1 VISKYSNRHKIL
13 RQITEFPVTSGNVA
27 RMQPTILL
35 VTDNGIGMGHLAR
48 TVAIAQK
55 LKGQAEVVIASMS
68 EAVSEVNPATGI
80 KTFYIPSRRK
90 VDLPSYKWE
99 SFLRDRFLQLVKE
112 TNAQVVTFDGVI
124 PFPGILSARLKNN
137 LFKLVWIRRGFWQR
151 KLHTLALGMQSS
163 LMDAIIEPTDF
174 ASESDIGPTAKRKD
188 VIKIAPVSLF
198 DSNTAQ
204 SKEYARKTL
213 GLDPVKPA
221 VLVQLGTGAAD
232 VNQKMTAA
240 LKGLIGWKDC
250 QVVLT
255 KEPKDSN
262 GKSLAPGGLDLKII
276 RYFPL
281 ANLLNAFD
289 GAVSAAGYNGVHEL
303 LAAKIPTVLV
313 PNIRGTDDQVRRA
326 KWCQDNGFALFADQS
341 DLYDIE
347 SQVKKLQDEQVRNS
361 LARKC
366 ENLPEVNGA
375 KTAAELLLK
384 MANDQKANNRYS
396 IKNKLVV
403 KILLT
408 LTLAFRFLK
417 SLIKTR

>member
-1 VISKYSNRHKIL
+1 MISKYSNRHKIL

-90 VDLPSYKWE
+90 VDIPSYKWE
-99 SFLRDRFLQLVKE
+99 SFLRDRILQLVKE

-137 LFKLVWIRRGFWQR
+137 NFKLVWIRRGFWQR

-188 VIKIAPVSLF
+188 AIKVTPVSLF

-204 SKEYARKTL
+204 SKENARKTL

-255 KEPKDSN
+255 KDPKDSS

-341 DLYDIE
+341 DLNDIE
-347 SQVKKLQDEQVRNS
+347 SQVRKLQDEQVRNS
-361 LARKC
+361 LAKKC

-375 KTAAELLLK
+375 KSAAELLLK
-384 MANDQKANNRYS
+384 MANDQKVNTHYS
-396 IKNKLVV
+396 MKNQLIV
-403 KILLT
+403 KTLFILT
-408 LTLAFRFLK
+408 LTFRFLK

>member
-1 VISKYSNRHKIL
+1 MISKYSNRPKIL

-68 EAVSEVNPATGI
+68 EAVSEVNPTTGI

-90 VDLPSYKWE
+90 AEMASYKWE
-99 SFLRDRFLQLVKE
+99 SFLRDRILHLVKE

-124 PFPGILSARLKNN
+124 PFPGILSAKLKNN
-137 LFKLVWIRRGFWQR
+137 NFKLVWIRRGFWQR

-188 VIKIAPVSLF
+188 AIKVTPVSLF

-204 SKEYARKTL
+204 SKENARKTL

-255 KEPKDSN
+255 KDPKDSS

-341 DLYDIE
+341 NLNDIE
-347 SQVKKLQDEQVRNS
+347 SQVRKLQDDQVRNS
-361 LARKC
+361 LAKKC
-366 ENLPEVNGA
+366 QNLPEVKGA
-375 KTAAELLLK
+375 KSAAELLLNI
-384 MANDQKANNRYS
+384 ANNQKASTKSS
-396 IKNKLVV
+396 IKNQLIV
-403 KILLT
+403 KTLLT

-417 SLIKTR
+417 SLIKNK

>member
-1 VISKYSNRHKIL
+1 M

-68 EAVSEVNPATGI
+68 EAVSEVNAATGI
-80 KTFYIPSRRK
+80 RTFYIPSRRK
-90 VDLPSYKWE
+90 AEMASYKWE
-99 SFLRDRFLQLVKE
+99 SFLRDRILHLVKE

-137 LFKLVWIRRGFWQR
+137 HFKLVWIRRGFWQR

-174 ASESDIGPTAKRKD
+174 ASESDIGPTAKQKD
-188 VIKIAPVSLF
+188 AIKIAPVSLF
-198 DSNTAQ
+198 DLNTAQ
-204 SKEYARKTL
+204 SKENARKTL

-232 VNQKMTAA
+232 LNQKMTAA

-255 KEPKDSN
+255 KDPKDSS

-326 KWCQDNGFALFADQS
+326 KWCQENGFALFADQS
-341 DLYDIE
+341 DLNDIE
-347 SQVKKLQDEQVRNS
+347 SQVRKIQDDQVRNS
-361 LARKC
+361 LAKKC

-375 KTAAELLLK
+375 KSAAELLLNI
-384 MANDQKANNRYS
+384 ASNQKASTKSS
-396 IKNKLVV
+396 IKNQLIVRT
-403 KILLT
+403 LLT
-408 LTLAFRFLK
+408 LTLGFRFLK
-417 SLIKTR
+417 SIIKAK

>member
-1 VISKYSNRHKIL
+1 
-13 RQITEFPVTSGNVA
+13 
-27 RMQPTILL
+27 
-35 VTDNGIGMGHLAR
+35 
-48 TVAIAQK
+48 
-55 LKGQAEVVIASMS
+55 
-68 EAVSEVNPATGI
+68 
-80 KTFYIPSRRK
+80 
-90 VDLPSYKWE
+90 
-99 SFLRDRFLQLVKE
+99 
-112 TNAQVVTFDGVI
+112 
-124 PFPGILSARLKNN
+124 
-137 LFKLVWIRRGFWQR
+137 
-151 KLHTLALGMQSS
+151 MQSS

-174 ASESDIGPTAKRKD
+174 AGESDFGPTAKRKD
-188 VIKIAPVSLF
+188 ANKVAPVSLF
-198 DSNTAQ
+198 DSNLAL
-204 SKEYARKTL
+204 SKENARKTL

-255 KEPKDSN
+255 KEPKDSS
-262 GKSLAPGGLDLKII
+262 GKSLAPSGLDLKII

-341 DLYDIE
+341 DLNNIE
-347 SQVKKLQDEQVRNS
+347 SQVRKLQVEQVRNS
-361 LARKC
+361 LANKC
-366 ENLPEVNGA
+366 QNLSEAKGA
-375 KTAAELLLK
+375 KAAAELLLK
-384 MANDQKANNRYS
+384 MANAQKATTQSSINNHL
-396 IKNKLVV
+396 IV
-403 KILLT
+403 KTLFT

-417 SLIKTR
+417 SLIKTK